1 MVLQKNCPAFSTN
14 LTGGELMTKIRV
26 HEYAKQIDKS
36 SKEVIEQLTK
46 LNVEVTNHM
55 STLEG
60 DAVQKLDG
68 IYKKTAGQPNKVVQA
83 KPQAQTT
90 SNQSKP
96 SGQSQSRPA
105 SQSRPTGK
113 VNLDQ
118 RVNRNRVQ
126 LDKVNLDQRVN
137 RNRVQLDKVNLDQQ
151 VNRNHVQLDKVSL
164 DQQVKH
170 NHVLLQVKV
179 NLDQVA
185 KTKDN
190 QNQLHQVLQHRVQ
203 TVNQKK
209 KKFLLIMHVQVETVV
224 QAVKIDQAKGSKKE
238 EKAQLH
244 LFNHQC
250 QEKKENYLRKLH
262 LLSL

>member
-26 HEYAKQIDKS
+26 HEYAKQIEKS

-55 STLEG
+55 SMLEG

-105 SQSRPTGK
+105 SQSQSRPTGQSQSRPASQSQSRPTGQSQSRPASQGQGKSQTSKSMAK
-113 VNLDQ
+113 VN
-118 RVNRNRVQ
+118 
-126 LDKVNLDQRVN
+126 
-137 RNRVQLDKVNLDQQ
+137 
-151 VNRNHVQLDKVSL
+151 L

-170 NHVLLQVKV
+170 NHVLLQVKA

-203 TVNQKK
+203 TVNQKIK
-209 KKFLLIMHVQVETVV
+209 KLLLIMHVQVETIV
-224 QAVKIDQAKGSKKE
+224 QADKIDQAKDSKKE
-238 EKAQLH
+238 EKALLH

-250 QEKKENYLRKLH
+250 QEKKENYLQKLH